1 MSSFKPLPVILLALA
16 CALPVPAFE
25 AKVVGVADG
34 DTVTVLTAD
43 KQQIKI
49 RLAGIDAPESSQA
62 FGNRAK
68 QALAEKVAGK
78 TIEVV
83 EQSKDRYSRTVADL
97 YVEGRWINLELVA
110 EGWAWHY
117 RQYSKD
123 QRLADAEAT
132 ARQAGLGLWADK
144 DPVPPWGFRRGER
157 GAPKVQ
163 SQTPATELRYWL
175 NTAGNIRHNSRCRYY
190 ENTKSGRPCSKE
202 EGTPCGVC
210 GG

>member
-1 MSSFKPLPVILLALA
+1 VRNGLCAFVGLL
-16 CALPVPAFE
+16 CAAHLHAGEVR
-25 AKVVGVADG
+25 VVGVSDG

-68 QALAEKVAGK
+68 QALADKVGGK

-83 EQSKDRYSRTVADL
+83 QQSKDRYGRTVADL
-97 YVEGRWINLELVA
+97 YLEGRWINLELVA

-117 RQYSKD
+117 RQYSRD
-123 QRLADAEAT
+123 QRLADAETA

-144 DPVPPWGFRRGER
+144 DPVPPWGFRRGDR
-157 GAPKVQ
+157 LATPVQ
-163 SQTPATELRYWL
+163 SQTPAIEIRYWL
-175 NTAGNIRHNSRCRYY
+175 NTAGNIRHNSRCRYF
-190 ENTKSGRPCSKE
+190 ENPKSGRPCSKE
-202 EGTPCGVC
+202 DGKPCGVC

>member
-1 MSSFKPLPVILLALA
+1 MKNLLCLILFFA
-16 CALPVPAFE
+16 VSAFGFT
-25 AKVVGVADG
+25 AKVVAIADG

-68 QALAEKVAGK
+68 QALVEKVGGK

-83 EQSKDRYSRTVADL
+83 EQSKDRYGRTVADL
-97 YVEGRWINLELVA
+97 YLEGRWINLELVA

-117 RQYSKD
+117 RQYSRD
-123 QRLADAEAT
+123 QRLADAEAA

-144 DPVPPWGFRRGER
+144 DPVPPWGFRRGDR

-163 SQTPATELRYWL
+163 SQTPSMEVCYWL

-202 EGTPCGVC
+202 EGKPCGVC

>member
-1 MSSFKPLPVILLALA
+1 VRNGLCAFLGLL
-16 CALPVPAFE
+16 CAAQLHAGE
-25 AKVVGVADG
+25 YQVVGVSDG
-34 DTVTVLTAD
+34 DTITVLSAD

-68 QALAEKVAGK
+68 QALAEKVAGR

-83 EQSKDRYSRTVADL
+83 EQSKDRYGRKVADL
-97 YVEGRWINLELVA
+97 YLEGRWINLELVA

-144 DPVPPWGFRRGER
+144 EPVPPWEFRRGDR
-157 GAPKVQ
+157 AFFF
-163 SQTPATELRYWL
+163 
-175 NTAGNIRHNSRCRYY
+175 
-190 ENTKSGRPCSKE
+190 
-202 EGTPCGVC
+202 
-210 GG
+210 

>member
-1 MSSFKPLPVILLALA
+1 MRTALCAVLSLLCTAQLYA
-16 CALPVPAFE
+16 GKFR
-25 AKVVGVADG
+25 VVGVSDG
-34 DTVTVLTAD
+34 DTITVLSAD

-68 QALAEKVAGK
+68 QALAEKVAGR

-83 EQSKDRYSRTVADL
+83 EQSKDRYGRTVADL

-117 RQYSKD
+117 RQYSRD
-123 QRLADAEAT
+123 QRLADAETA

-144 DPVPPWGFRRGER
+144 NPVPPWGFRRGDWV
-157 GAPKVQ
+157 ATQVQ
-163 SQTPATELRYWL
+163 SQTD
-175 NTAGNIRHNSRCRYY
+175 
-190 ENTKSGRPCSKE
+190 
-202 EGTPCGVC
+202 
-210 GG
+210 

>member
-1 MSSFKPLPVILLALA
+1 MTKLRRLLVILLALA
-16 CALPVPAFE
+16 CALRAPAFE
-25 AKVVGVADG
+25 AKVIGVADG

-62 FGNRAK
+62 FGTRAK
-68 QALAEKVAGK
+68 QALAEKVGGK

-83 EQSKDRYSRTVADL
+83 QQSKDRYGRTVADL

-123 QRLADAEAT
+123 QRLADAEAA
-132 ARQAGLGLWADK
+132 ARQAGLGLWAEK
-144 DPVPPWGFRRGER
+144 DPVPPWGFRRGDR
-157 GAPKVQ
+157 GHYNAPV
-163 SQTPATELRYWL
+163 T
-175 NTAGNIRHNSRCRYY
+175 
-190 ENTKSGRPCSKE
+190 
-202 EGTPCGVC
+202 
-210 GG
+210 

>member
-1 MSSFKPLPVILLALA
+1 VRTAL
-16 CALPVPAFE
+16 CAL
-25 AKVVGVADG
+25 VGLLCAAQLYAGEFRVIAVSDG
-34 DTVTVLTAD
+34 DTITVLSAD

-68 QALAEKVAGK
+68 QALAEKVGGK

-83 EQSKDRYSRTVADL
+83 EQSKDRYGRTVADL

-117 RQYSKD
+117 RQYSRD

-144 DPVPPWGFRRGER
+144 DPVPPWGFRRGDRVAAE
-157 GAPKVQ
+157 VQ
-163 SQTPATELRYWL
+163 SQSLE
-175 NTAGNIRHNSRCRYY
+175 
-190 ENTKSGRPCSKE
+190 
-202 EGTPCGVC
+202 
-210 GG
+210 

>member
-1 MSSFKPLPVILLALA
+1 MRPAL
-16 CALPVPAFE
+16 CALLGLLCAAQLHAGEVR
-25 AKVVGVADG
+25 VVGVSDG
-34 DTVTVLTAD
+34 DTITVLSAD

-68 QALAEKVAGK
+68 QALAEKVGGK

-83 EQSKDRYSRTVADL
+83 EQSKDPYGRTVADL
-97 YVEGRWINLELVA
+97 YLEGRWINLELVA

-117 RQYSKD
+117 RQYSRD
-123 QRLADAEAT
+123 QRLADAEAA

-144 DPVPPWGFRRGER
+144 DPVPPWGFRRGDR
-157 GAPKVQ
+157 VAQKGQ
-163 SQTPATELRYWL
+163 SQTPAIEIRYWL
-175 NTAGNIRHNSRCRYY
+175 NTAGSIRHNNRCRYF

-202 EGTPCGVC
+202 DGKPCGVC